1 MNVPEVRARKIVHQS
16 VSVAAL
22 KIMLLGVHATRAK
35 VLSAAQRHVEEEE
48 KKDFQRASSSS
59 DALAASSSAAATA
72 APTDSPAGGATSGSG
87 SALATP
93 LYGTTHRGSL
103 QYRSGTLRS
112 HAPRTFYPDS
122 STRAPCA
129 SRCSTVCSAGQGST
143 RPVGWRHAGSR
154 LPSWAI
160 ECRRFAQLQ
169 RHGAA
174 RRALGAHPLCAVR
187 VAAAGDGR
195 V

>member
-22 KIMLLGVHATRAK
+22 KIMRLGVHATRAK

-93 LYGTTHRGSL
+93 AAS
-103 QYRSGTLRS
+103 
-112 HAPRTFYPDS
+112 APAASATSASFRVS
-122 STRAPCA
+122 SKLDT
-129 SRCSTVCSAGQGST
+129 SQLM
-143 RPVGWRHAGSR
+143 R
-154 LPSWAI
+154 LSDMTEAI
-160 ECRRFAQLQ
+160 EELTRR
-169 RHGAA
+169 
-174 RRALGAHPLCAVR
+174 RRALVQ
-187 VAAAGDGR
+187 AGFDHEAEEMSR
-195 V
+195 QLTRLREATEA

>member
-22 KIMLLGVHATRAK
+22 KIMRLGVHATRAK

-93 LYGTTHRGSL
+93 AAS
-103 QYRSGTLRS
+103 
-112 HAPRTFYPDS
+112 APAASATSASFRVS
-122 STRAPCA
+122 SKLDTSQLTRL
-129 SRCSTVCSAGQGST
+129 SDMTE
-143 RPVGWRHAGSR
+143 
-154 LPSWAI
+154 AI
-160 ECRRFAQLQ
+160 EELTRR
-169 RHGAA
+169 
-174 RRALGAHPLCAVR
+174 RRALVQ
-187 VAAAGDGR
+187 AGFDHEAEEMSR
-195 V
+195 QLTRLREATEA

>member
-22 KIMLLGVHATRAK
+22 KIMRLGVHATRAK

-93 LYGTTHRGSL
+93 AAS
-103 QYRSGTLRS
+103 
-112 HAPRTFYPDS
+112 APAASATSASFRVS
-122 STRAPCA
+122 SKLDT
-129 SRCSTVCSAGQGST
+129 SQLM
-143 RPVGWRHAGSR
+143 R
-154 LPSWAI
+154 LSDMTEAI
-160 ECRRFAQLQ
+160 EELTRR
-169 RHGAA
+169 
-174 RRALGAHPLCAVR
+174 RRALVQ
-187 VAAAGDGR
+187 AGFDHEAEEMSR
-195 V
+195 QLTRLRDATEA

>member
-22 KIMLLGVHATRAK
+22 KIMRLGVHATRAK

-59 DALAASSSAAATA
+59 DALAASSSSAATA

-93 LYGTTHRGSL
+93 AAS
-103 QYRSGTLRS
+103 
-112 HAPRTFYPDS
+112 APAASATSASFRVS
-122 STRAPCA
+122 SKLDTSQLTRL
-129 SRCSTVCSAGQGST
+129 SDMTE
-143 RPVGWRHAGSR
+143 
-154 LPSWAI
+154 AI
-160 ECRRFAQLQ
+160 EELTRR
-169 RHGAA
+169 
-174 RRALGAHPLCAVR
+174 RRALVQ
-187 VAAAGDGR
+187 AGFDHEAEEMSR
-195 V
+195 QLTRLREATEA

>member
-22 KIMLLGVHATRAK
+22 KIMRLGVHATRAK

-93 LYGTTHRGSL
+93 AAS
-103 QYRSGTLRS
+103 
-112 HAPRTFYPDS
+112 APAASATSASFRVS
-122 STRAPCA
+122 SKIDTSQLTRL
-129 SRCSTVCSAGQGST
+129 SDMTE
-143 RPVGWRHAGSR
+143 
-154 LPSWAI
+154 AI
-160 ECRRFAQLQ
+160 EELTRR
-169 RHGAA
+169 
-174 RRALGAHPLCAVR
+174 RRALVQ
-187 VAAAGDGR
+187 AGFDHEAEEMSR
-195 V
+195 QLTRLREATEA

>member
-1 MNVPEVRARKIVHQS
+1 MNLPEVRARKIVHQS

-22 KIMLLGVHATRAK
+22 KIMRLGVHATRAK

-93 LYGTTHRGSL
+93 AAS
-103 QYRSGTLRS
+103 
-112 HAPRTFYPDS
+112 APAASATSASFRVS
-122 STRAPCA
+122 SKLDTSQLTRL
-129 SRCSTVCSAGQGST
+129 SDMTE
-143 RPVGWRHAGSR
+143 
-154 LPSWAI
+154 AI
-160 ECRRFAQLQ
+160 EELTRR
-169 RHGAA
+169 
-174 RRALGAHPLCAVR
+174 RRALVQ
-187 VAAAGDGR
+187 AGFDHEAEEMSR
-195 V
+195 QLTRLREATEA